1 MRTGAF
7 AGHEYTS
14 SPTRSEVNMAA
25 DVLRHVVPN
34 SPPDECVVKVHTGGR
49 VKLQHHARQG
59 SKTTVHSQATLF
71 NSSHC
76 TSHTTTKKEKAVTL
90 FRSPRRPYK
99 ATCVCRTLVH
109 GMTIYARKKMPL
121 FGDTQLPQNYRS
133 RFQKRR

>member
-7 AGHEYTS
+7 AGHECTS

-34 SPPDECVVKVHTGGR
+34 SPPDECMVKVPTGGR

-59 SKTTVHSQATLF
+59 SKTILCIVKQNVLTI
-71 NSSHC
+71 
-76 TSHTTTKKEKAVTL
+76 HTARHIPPPKKEKAVTL

-99 ATCVCRTLVH
+99 ATCVYRTLVH
-109 GMTIYARKKMPL
+109 GMTIRA
-121 FGDTQLPQNYRS
+121 
-133 RFQKRR
+133 